1 MPQILI
7 NREPLR
13 HLNFDVELLGD
24 CDVIVNELCHRLG
37 EGWNNM
43 CVKEPLEEVAKGQLL
58 TPPPVGPSS
67 PQFRRN
73 MSNLSNISDTACM
86 RTELESVHLQQE
98 DNNSNN
104 SNLSDSDRA
113 NSKVSWSL
121 GKLTED
127 EEFESGRSLE
137 MPSPTKIL
145 EDNGTCSRD
154 SGTYDMSTGADTDNH
169 SDIASS
175 FSPKPVDDSNSAHAS
190 DDSIEVIRSMWQ
202 SRKHNIASSLPG
214 EKRGLSPL
222 VSLIVP

>member
-24 CDVIVNELCHRLG
+24 CDIIVNELCHRLG
-37 EGWNNM
+37 DGWNSM
-43 CVKEPLEEVAKGQLL
+43 CVKEPLEEVSKDQLL

-98 DNNSNN
+98 DNNSN
-104 SNLSDSDRA
+104 LSDSDRT

-121 GKLTED
+121 GKLPEN
-127 EEFESGRSLE
+127 EQLESGSSQE

-175 FSPKPVDDSNSAHAS
+175 SPKAVDDSNSAHAS
-190 DDSIEVIRSMWQ
+190 DDSIEMIRSMWQ
-202 SRKHNIASSLPG
+202 PRKRNIASSLPG
-214 EKRGLSPL
+214 K
-222 VSLIVP
+222 